1 MQIKSLLREQTMNHP
16 RIAAFAALAALLAVS
31 TLAGCAGG
39 APRPEE
45 QLARADASVAQAE
58 QAGAR
63 QYSGAEFDMAR
74 DKAREAR
81 RLADKGDNAPAR
93 VLAEQ
98 AELDAELASAQ
109 SRAKAS
115 QKAAAEVQAGTQ
127 TLREET
133 TRPAPAP

>member
-1 MQIKSLLREQTMNHP
+1 MNHH
-16 RIAAFAALAALLAVS
+16 RIAASATLAALFAVAS
-31 TLAGCAGG
+31 LAGCASGP
-39 APRPEE
+39 PRPEE

-63 QYSGAEFDMAR
+63 QYSGAEFDLAR

-81 RLADKGDNAPAR
+81 RLADKGDNATAR

-109 SRAKAS
+109 SRAKTT
-115 QKAAAEVQAGTQ
+115 QKAANEVQAGTQ

-133 TRPAPAP
+133 TRPATAP